1 MVEMIASMETYLRRG
16 RRTCQRLLL
25 NPKIRTG
32 GVVLLCGGSG
42 FLLSAASLGNYPQ
55 PLAMGLILAMS
66 GWHAAVMSLGAML
79 GYWVFWGIAGLQGLV
94 WSASGGLLAL
104 LLARHIPEEQP
115 LIFPTIAAFLTALT
129 GLLFQLVLRDT
140 VPVPVYFLRI
150 VLAAG
155 AGLLFPVALGRRD
168 AVTDWLVGG
177 VAVLALAQASP
188 TPYLGLG
195 YLAAGALA
203 VGSAFPAAVLGGLGL
218 DLAQATKIP
227 MTAVLCLAGVIRM
240 VPFERKWMRCLA
252 PGAACMVVMA
262 ICGIRDYTP
271 LPGLIL
277 GGGLGILMPPS
288 QETARRRGETG
299 LAQVRLELGAE
310 VLGVT
315 QQLFLETAPP
325 PVDASAVLQKVRQR
339 ACGSCSARNS
349 CPQQSSL
356 DESLLQNPLDA
367 QCRKSGRLIPE
378 LRRGQ
383 ELLKLLKADSAR
395 QSEYRAAMVQQYQFL
410 GDYLRGLADDLP
422 RRGQRPR
429 AWFRAEAAARSRSKE
444 LANGDRC
451 LAFPGSECRYY
462 VLLCDGMGTGL
473 GAAQEGQSAGSL
485 LRQMLTAGFPA
496 AHALRT
502 LNSILALR
510 GSAGAVTVDLAEL
523 YLDTGHATLYK
534 WGAAPSWL
542 LRRGSAEKIGTAT
555 PPPGISVTESRE
567 TVEKLSLRRG
577 EALVLLSDGVDGEG
591 IPRRSDLTP
600 DMPPGEL
607 AAKILE
613 YGRGKQM
620 DDATAAV
627 IRLRPASLE
636 S

>member
-1 MVEMIASMETYLRRG
+1 MIASMETYLRRG

-115 LIFPTIAAFLTALT
+115 LIFPAISAFLTALT

-155 AGLLFPVALGRRD
+155 AGLLFPVALGRRT

-218 DLAQATKIP
+218 DLAQVTRIP

-240 VPFERKWMRCLA
+240 IPFERKWMRCLA
-252 PGAACMVVMA
+252 PGAAGLVVMA

-288 QETARRRGETG
+288 QEAARRRGETG

-310 VLGVT
+310 VLGAT

-356 DESLLQNPLDA
+356 DISLLQNPLDA

-383 ELLKLLKADSAR
+383 EQLKLLKADSAR

-410 GDYLRGLADDLP
+410 GDFLRRLADDLP

-451 LAFPGSECRYY
+451 LAFPGPECRYY

-473 GAAQEGQSAGSL
+473 GAAQEGQSAISL

-555 PPPGISVTESRE
+555 PPPGLSVTESRE

-591 IPRRSDLTP
+591 ISRRSDLTP

-627 IRLRPASLE
+627 IRLRPTSLQ

>member
-1 MVEMIASMETYLRRG
+1 MIASMETYLRRG
-16 RRTCQRLLL
+16 WRTCQKLLL

-115 LIFPTIAAFLTALT
+115 LIFPAISAFLTALT

-155 AGLLFPVALGRRD
+155 AGLLFPVALRRRT

-218 DLAQATKIP
+218 DLAQVTNIP

-240 VPFERKWMRCLA
+240 IPFERKWMRCLA

-277 GGGLGILMPPS
+277 GGGVGILMPPS

-356 DESLLQNPLDA
+356 DVSLLQNPLEA

-383 ELLKLLKADSAR
+383 EQLKLLKADSAR

-410 GDYLRGLADDLP
+410 GDFLRGLADDLP

-429 AWFRAEAAARSRSKE
+429 AWFRAEAAARSQQGACQRRPVSCLSGARVPVLRPSLRRNGYRAGRRSGG
-444 LANGDRC
+444 AVGRVASAADAHRRVSGRPRP
-451 LAFPGSECRYY
+451 AHPQQHSRPPGQCR
-462 VLLCDGMGTGL
+462 GGHGGL
-473 GAAQEGQSAGSL
+473 GGTLSRHRPRHVIQVGRRPQLAASPGQCGKNRDSHP
-485 LRQMLTAGFPA
+485 TAGHFRNGKPGNGGEAVPA
-496 AHALRT
+496 
-502 LNSILALR
+502 SG
-510 GSAGAVTVDLAEL
+510 GSAGIAQR
-523 YLDTGHATLYK
+523 
-534 WGAAPSWL
+534 
-542 LRRGSAEKIGTAT
+542 RRGWRGDF
-555 PPPGISVTESRE
+555 PPV
-567 TVEKLSLRRG
+567 
-577 EALVLLSDGVDGEG
+577 
-591 IPRRSDLTP
+591 
-600 DMPPGEL
+600 
-607 AAKILE
+607 
-613 YGRGKQM
+613 
-620 DDATAAV
+620 
-627 IRLRPASLE
+627 
-636 S
+636 

>member
-115 LIFPTIAAFLTALT
+115 LIFPAISAFLTALT

-155 AGLLFPVALGRRD
+155 AGLLFPVALGRRT

-188 TPYLGLG
+188 MPYLGLG

-218 DLAQATKIP
+218 DLAQVTRIP

-240 VPFERKWMRCLA
+240 IPFERKWMRCLA
-252 PGAACMVVMA
+252 PGAAGLVVMA

-277 GGGLGILMPPS
+277 GGGLGMLMPPS

-310 VLGVT
+310 VLGAT

-356 DESLLQNPLDA
+356 DISLLQNPLDA

-383 ELLKLLKADSAR
+383 EQLKLLKADSAR

-410 GDYLRGLADDLP
+410 GDFLRRIADDLP

-451 LAFPGSECRYY
+451 LAFPGPECRYY

-473 GAAQEGQSAGSL
+473 GAAQEGQSAISL

-591 IPRRSDLTP
+591 ISRRSDLTP

>member
-1 MVEMIASMETYLRRG
+1 MIASMETYLRRG

-115 LIFPTIAAFLTALT
+115 LIFPAISAFLTALT

-150 VLAAG
+150 LLAAG
-155 AGLLFPVALGRRD
+155 AGLLFPVALGRRT

-188 TPYLGLG
+188 VPYLGLG

-218 DLAQATKIP
+218 DLAQVTRIP

-240 VPFERKWMRCLA
+240 IPFERKWMRCLA
-252 PGAACMVVMA
+252 PGAAGLVVMA

-277 GGGLGILMPPS
+277 GGGLGMLMPPS

-310 VLGVT
+310 VLGAT

-356 DESLLQNPLDA
+356 DISLLQNPLDA

-383 ELLKLLKADSAR
+383 EQLKLLKADSAR

-410 GDYLRGLADDLP
+410 GDFLRRLADDLP

-451 LAFPGSECRYY
+451 LAFPGPECRYY

-473 GAAQEGQSAGSL
+473 GAAQEGQSAISL

-591 IPRRSDLTP
+591 ISRRSDLTP

>member
-115 LIFPTIAAFLTALT
+115 LIFPAISAFLTALT

-155 AGLLFPVALGRRD
+155 AGLLFPVALGRRT

-188 TPYLGLG
+188 VPYLGLG

-218 DLAQATKIP
+218 DLAQVTRIP

-240 VPFERKWMRCLA
+240 IPFERKWMRCLA
-252 PGAACMVVMA
+252 PGAAGLVVMA

-277 GGGLGILMPPS
+277 GGGLGMLMPPS

-310 VLGVT
+310 VLGAA

-356 DESLLQNPLDA
+356 DISLLQNPLDA

-383 ELLKLLKADSAR
+383 EQLKLLKADSAR

-410 GDYLRGLADDLP
+410 GDFLRRLADDLP

-451 LAFPGSECRYY
+451 LAFPGPECRYY

-473 GAAQEGQSAGSL
+473 GAAQEGQSAISL

-555 PPPGISVTESRE
+555 PPPGLSVTESRE

-591 IPRRSDLTP
+591 ISRRSDLTP

>member
-115 LIFPTIAAFLTALT
+115 LIFPAISAFLTALT

-150 VLAAG
+150 LLAAG
-155 AGLLFPVALGRRD
+155 AGLLFPVALGRRT

-188 TPYLGLG
+188 VPYLGLG

-218 DLAQATKIP
+218 DLAQVTRIP

-240 VPFERKWMRCLA
+240 IPFERKWMRCLA
-252 PGAACMVVMA
+252 PGAAGLVVMA

-288 QETARRRGETG
+288 QEAARRRGETG

-310 VLGVT
+310 VLGAT

-356 DESLLQNPLDA
+356 DISLLQNPLDA

-383 ELLKLLKADSAR
+383 EQLKLLKADSAR

-410 GDYLRGLADDLP
+410 GDFLRRLADDLP

-451 LAFPGSECRYY
+451 LAFPGAECRYY

-473 GAAQEGQSAGSL
+473 GAAQEGQSAISL

-555 PPPGISVTESRE
+555 PPPGLSVTESRE

-591 IPRRSDLTP
+591 ISRRSDLTP

-627 IRLRPASLE
+627 IRLRPTSLQ

>member
-1 MVEMIASMETYLRRG
+1 
-16 RRTCQRLLL
+16 
-25 NPKIRTG
+25 
-32 GVVLLCGGSG
+32 
-42 FLLSAASLGNYPQ
+42 
-55 PLAMGLILAMS
+55 
-66 GWHAAVMSLGAML
+66 
-79 GYWVFWGIAGLQGLV
+79 
-94 WSASGGLLAL
+94 
-104 LLARHIPEEQP
+104 
-115 LIFPTIAAFLTALT
+115 
-129 GLLFQLVLRDT
+129 
-140 VPVPVYFLRI
+140 
-150 VLAAG
+150 
-155 AGLLFPVALGRRD
+155 
-168 AVTDWLVGG
+168 
-177 VAVLALAQASP
+177 
-188 TPYLGLG
+188 
-195 YLAAGALA
+195 
-203 VGSAFPAAVLGGLGL
+203 
-218 DLAQATKIP
+218 

-240 VPFERKWMRCLA
+240 IPFERKWMRCLA
-252 PGAACMVVMA
+252 PGAAGLVVMA
-262 ICGIRDYTP
+262 ICSIRDYTP

-277 GGGLGILMPPS
+277 GGGLGMLMPPS

-310 VLGVT
+310 VLGAT

-325 PVDASAVLQKVRQR
+325 PVDASAVLQKVHQR

-356 DESLLQNPLDA
+356 DISLLQNPLDA

-383 ELLKLLKADSAR
+383 EQLKLLKADSAR

-410 GDYLRGLADDLP
+410 GDFLRRLADDLP

-451 LAFPGSECRYY
+451 LAFPGPECRYY

-591 IPRRSDLTP
+591 ISRRSDLTP

-613 YGRGKQM
+613 HGRGKQM

-627 IRLRPASLE
+627 IRLRPTSLQ

>member
-1 MVEMIASMETYLRRG
+1 MVEMIASMETYLRRV

-115 LIFPTIAAFLTALT
+115 LIFPAISAFLTALT

-155 AGLLFPVALGRRD
+155 AGLLFPVALGRRT

-188 TPYLGLG
+188 VPYLGLG

-218 DLAQATKIP
+218 DLAQVTRIP

-240 VPFERKWMRCLA
+240 IPFERKWMRCLA
-252 PGAACMVVMA
+252 PGAAGLVVMA

-277 GGGLGILMPPS
+277 GGGLGMLMPPS

-310 VLGVT
+310 VLGAT

-356 DESLLQNPLDA
+356 DISLLQNPLDA

-383 ELLKLLKADSAR
+383 EQLKLLKADSAR

-410 GDYLRGLADDLP
+410 GDFLRRLADDLP

-451 LAFPGSECRYY
+451 LAFPGPECRYY

-473 GAAQEGQSAGSL
+473 GAAQEGQSAISL

-555 PPPGISVTESRE
+555 PPPGLSVTESRE

-591 IPRRSDLTP
+591 ISRRSDLTP

>member
-115 LIFPTIAAFLTALT
+115 LIFPAISAFLTALT

-155 AGLLFPVALGRRD
+155 AGLLFPVALRRRT

-218 DLAQATKIP
+218 DLAQVTNIP

-240 VPFERKWMRCLA
+240 IPFERKWMRCLA

-356 DESLLQNPLDA
+356 DVSLLQNPLEA

-383 ELLKLLKADSAR
+383 EQLKLLKADSAR

-410 GDYLRGLADDLP
+410 GDFLRGLADDLP

-451 LAFPGSECRYY
+451 LAFPGPECRYY

-542 LRRGSAEKIGTAT
+542 LRRGSTEKIGTAT

-591 IPRRSDLTP
+591 ISRRSDLTP

-627 IRLRPASLE
+627 IRLRPTSLQ

>member
-1 MVEMIASMETYLRRG
+1 MIASMETYLRRG

-115 LIFPTIAAFLTALT
+115 LIFPAISAFLTALT

-155 AGLLFPVALGRRD
+155 AGLLFPVALRRRT

-218 DLAQATKIP
+218 DLAQVTNIP

-240 VPFERKWMRCLA
+240 IPFERKWMRCLA

-277 GGGLGILMPPS
+277 GGGLGNMIDRV
-288 QETARRRGETG
+288 ARGFVVDMFEFDFISFPIFNF
-299 LAQVRLELGAE
+299 AD
-310 VLGVT
+310 VLICV
-315 QQLFLETAPP
+315 
-325 PVDASAVLQKVRQR
+325 
-339 ACGSCSARNS
+339 
-349 CPQQSSL
+349 
-356 DESLLQNPLDA
+356 
-367 QCRKSGRLIPE
+367 
-378 LRRGQ
+378 
-383 ELLKLLKADSAR
+383 
-395 QSEYRAAMVQQYQFL
+395 
-410 GDYLRGLADDLP
+410 
-422 RRGQRPR
+422 
-429 AWFRAEAAARSRSKE
+429 
-444 LANGDRC
+444 
-451 LAFPGSECRYY
+451 
-462 VLLCDGMGTGL
+462 GTGL
-473 GAAQEGQSAGSL
+473 LFIFILFFYEKY
-485 LRQMLTAGFPA
+485 FPSKKK
-496 AHALRT
+496 RT
-502 LNSILALR
+502 ENKA
-510 GSAGAVTVDLAEL
+510 
-523 YLDTGHATLYK
+523 
-534 WGAAPSWL
+534 
-542 LRRGSAEKIGTAT
+542 AEK
-555 PPPGISVTESRE
+555 E
-567 TVEKLSLRRG
+567 TV
-577 EALVLLSDGVDGEG
+577 AN
-591 IPRRSDLTP
+591 
-600 DMPPGEL
+600 
-607 AAKILE
+607 
-613 YGRGKQM
+613 
-620 DDATAAV
+620 DADRA
-627 IRLRPASLE
+627 
-636 S
+636 

>member
-1 MVEMIASMETYLRRG
+1 MIASMETYLRRG

-55 PLAMGLILAMS
+55 PLAMGLILAMR

-115 LIFPTIAAFLTALT
+115 LIFPAISAFLTALT

-155 AGLLFPVALGRRD
+155 AGLLFPVALGRRT

-218 DLAQATKIP
+218 DLAQVTRIP

-240 VPFERKWMRCLA
+240 IPFERKWMRCLA
-252 PGAACMVVMA
+252 PGAAGLVVMA

-277 GGGLGILMPPS
+277 GGGLGMLMPPS

-310 VLGVT
+310 VLGAT

-356 DESLLQNPLDA
+356 DISLLQNPLDA

-383 ELLKLLKADSAR
+383 EQLKLLKADSAR

-410 GDYLRGLADDLP
+410 GDFLRRLADDLP

-429 AWFRAEAAARSRSKE
+429 AWFRAEAAARSCSKE

-451 LAFPGSECRYY
+451 LAFPGAECRYY

-473 GAAQEGQSAGSL
+473 GAAQEGQSAISL

-591 IPRRSDLTP
+591 ISRRSDLTP